1 MVSASARR
9 GALLIFVL
17 LGALHAWSAGDTG
30 VGIDFYQ
37 FWSVGQAVREGLVEN
52 VYSPEAWP
60 RLAGIFQERAE
71 RDGGQRHR
79 AAAAFRREGIQTSNT
94 PFLYAAFHA
103 FESGDYEKD
112 IRRFRALS
120 LATAAA
126 SVMALCALA
135 GLGVEAALIALAFLF
150 WAFVPLHYD
159 LAEGNVNAIQ
169 LGCMALFL
177 LLARAGAGSLR
188 LFAAGAVLGAG
199 VAFKPNL
206 VFVPLALALAWSLDR
221 RWSRLVVVMGGVAAG
236 GAAAAGCGALF
247 FGGLRPWLDWVE
259 TLRHIQETFGSE
271 VKWGSFGGGR
281 LLLDLTGRNLS
292 ALLYLACF
300 TALGLA
306 VRRRASGALREGTMN
321 GDLLVVGLGPLI
333 PILAADLAWPHYLVQ
348 ALPLALLLLA
358 AEAFRPDRGAG
369 RWLALAGLV
378 GICSSPLVDWIGPR
392 SDYLYAVPLAS
403 GSLLLFIAGCLALA
417 GGGGP
422 ASDRAAASR

>member
-1 MVSASARR
+1 MASASARR
-9 GALLIFVL
+9 GALIVFVL

-52 VYSPEAWP
+52 VYSAEAWP

-71 RDGGQRHR
+71 RDGGRRYR

-112 IRRFRALS
+112 IRHFRALS
-120 LATAAA
+120 LVLAAA
-126 SVMALCALA
+126 SVIAICALA
-135 GLGVEAALIALAFLF
+135 GIGVDAALIALAFLF

-177 LLARAGAGSLR
+177 LIARAGTGPLG
-188 LFAAGAVLGAG
+188 LCAAGAILGAG

-206 VFVPLALALAWSLDR
+206 VFVPAALALAWILER
-221 RWSRLVVVMGGVAAG
+221 RWSRLAAVMGGAAAG
-236 GAAAAGCGALF
+236 GAAAAGWGALF
-247 FGGLRPWLDWVE
+247 FGGVRPWLDWLE
-259 TLRHIQETFGSE
+259 TVRHIQETFGSE

-281 LLLDLTGRNLS
+281 LLLDLTGWNLS
-292 ALLYLACF
+292 PLLYLACF

-306 VRRRASGALREGTMN
+306 VRWRGGRTVREGTL
-321 GDLLVVGLGPLI
+321 DDTLLVVGLGPLI

-348 ALPLALLLLA
+348 ALPLALVLLA
-358 AEAFRPDRGAG
+358 AEPFRPDRDAG
-369 RWLALAGLV
+369 RWLALAGLA
-378 GICSSPLVDWIGPR
+378 GICSPPFVDWIGPR
-392 SDYLYAVPLAS
+392 SDYLYAVPLAC

-417 GGGGP
+417 ARARRGSTP
-422 ASDRAAASR
+422 AVP